1 MRRFSALSAMAA
13 AGALVLAC
21 AGPASAA
28 PGFVRLYSS
37 DGQVATVVDPE
48 PFVCHQGF
56 GDDTAVVNRT
66 RGTILIFPD
75 FDCRTRIF
83 DPVEPGE
90 DRYGN
95 IGSFQALN

>member
-1 MRRFSALSAMAA
+1 MRRVSALSALAV
-13 AGALVLAC
+13 AGSLVLAC

-48 PFVCHQGF
+48 PFVCHRGF

-66 RGTILIFPD
+66 RDTILVYPD
-75 FDCRTRIF
+75 FDCRARIF
-83 DPVEPGE
+83 DPVEPDE
-90 DRYGN
+90 NRYGN
-95 IGSFQALN
+95 IGSFQALS